1 MKTSLLICGAIKIQF
16 SYGNIVR
23 VTIKDRHIE
32 AINSLKAF
40 RLFAKHNLTDAQI
53 KLAKANLK
61 IVR

>member
-1 MKTSLLICGAIKIQF
+1 MKTSLLICGTFKIQF

-40 RLFAKHNLTDAQI
+40 RLFAKNNLTDAQI
-53 KLAKANLK
+53 KLAKVNLRL
-61 IVR
+61 VR